1 MQVVVDHCLLLE
13 CTQGQSSLI
22 QFFFFVCQNF
32 VMMGQSIADV
42 TVIVFF
48 VAGSP
53 LQEHLEVSFRT
64 VRAHISFVRFKV
76 LEAHIGVLG
85 F

>member
-1 MQVVVDHCLLLE
+1 
-13 CTQGQSSLI
+13 
-22 QFFFFVCQNF
+22 
-32 VMMGQSIADV
+32 MMGQSIADV